1 MKALK
6 IVIAAIALFTSAV
19 AVAGPTFGHWTV
31 NNKSTMISNG
41 VMGDDGYHTIAIHDN
56 ATVALS
62 YSPKGSENME
72 MGKVINS
79 NKVVLQVNGKNVN
92 FLAEEHESGFIY
104 LTTVSS
110 AGDKYVITQLWTK
123 RNVKFIIKGNE
134 SFWIDYSA
142 QGVQKAWRYMV
153 SNSAI

>member
-1 MKALK
+1 MKK
-6 IVIAAIALFTSAV
+6 FIIAVALFATSSFAF
-19 AVAGPTFGHWTV
+19 AGPTFGHWTV
-31 NNKSTMISNG
+31 NNKSNMISNG
-41 VMGDDGYHTIAIHDN
+41 VLGKDGYHTIAIHDN

-62 YSPKGSENME
+62 YSPNGSENLE

-79 NKVVLQVNGKNVN
+79 NKVILQVNGKNVN

-104 LTTVSS
+104 LTTVSTE
-110 AGDKYVITQLWTK
+110 GDKFVISQLWSK

-142 QGVQKAWRYMV
+142 QGVQKAWRYMAY
-153 SNSAI
+153 NSAI